1 MNEQFNKNNSNKFT
15 KPEYKNSIK
24 SLKDGDYFD
33 GNVKILRKIQ
43 PGPVIFVMSDG
54 EGLIDGVIKSSN
66 FEVDDV
72 VIECLSDTNY
82 PEGGSV
88 DKTKVDMCSDCFIN
102 KLLPWLESLGCKSR
116 TEELD
121 W

>member
-1 MNEQFNKNNSNKFT
+1 MKYTEERVVPATTKTYITKIECDLCKKEINN
-15 KPEYKNSIK
+15 
-24 SLKDGDYFD
+24 G
-33 GNVKILRKIQ
+33 R
-43 PGPVIFVMSDG
+43 
-54 EGLIDGVIKSSN
+54 